1 MNRQGKIRQ
10 TARQRLAQRLRAERA
25 VRNISQE
32 QLAGLAGMHRTYVG
46 SIERGERN
54 VGLDN
59 IELLADVLG
68 LDISVL
74 LAPN

>member
-1 MNRQGKIRQ
+1 MNRLGKVRQ

-25 VRNISQE
+25 IRNISQE

-59 IELLADVLG
+59 IELLAEVLG

-74 LAPN
+74 LSPN

>member
-1 MNRQGKIRQ
+1 MNPQGKVRES
-10 TARQRLAQRLRAERA
+10 ARERLAQRLRAERA
-25 VRNISQE
+25 IRNISQE

-46 SIERGERN
+46 SIERSERN
-54 VGLDN
+54 VGIDN
-59 IELLADVLG
+59 LELLADVLG

>member
-1 MNRQGKIRQ
+1 MNRQAKAHQ
-10 TARQRLAQRLRAERA
+10 SARTRLAQRLRAERA
-25 VRNISQE
+25 IRNISQE

-54 VGLDN
+54 VGIDN
-59 IELLADVLG
+59 IELLAEVLG

-74 LAPN
+74 LSPN

>member
-1 MNRQGKIRQ
+1 MNRQRKVLQ
-10 TARQRLAQRLRAERA
+10 SARQRLAQRLRAERA
-25 VRNISQE
+25 IRNISQE

-59 IELLADVLG
+59 IELLAEVLG
-68 LDISVL
+68 LDISEL
-74 LAPN
+74 LAAD

>member
-1 MNRQGKIRQ
+1 MNRQGKVRQ

-25 VRNISQE
+25 IRNISQE

-59 IELLADVLG
+59 IELLAEVLG